1 MPKRTIEDLDL
12 RDRRVFVRVDFNV
25 PLGRDGEVS
34 EDARIRAA
42 LPTLRH
48 ARTRGARA
56 MVVASHLGR
65 PKGGPEA
72 KLSLAPVARRLGAL
86 LGESIPLA
94 ADCVGA
100 AVEGQAAALPPG
112 GVLLLEN
119 LRFHAGEEANDPAF
133 ARALARLGDVY
144 VDDAFAAAH
153 RAHASTEGITRHLR
167 PAVAGLLMKQELTA
181 LARIFDDPARPLV
194 AILGGAKVSDKLAL
208 IESLLGRVD
217 RLLIGGGMAFTFLR
231 AQGHEVGRSLLE
243 ADLVDT
249 ARRPPRA
256 GARRAGV
263 DLRLPVDTV
272 VAGSPDAAA
281 GRVVESDAIPADL
294 MGLDIGPATVRH
306 FADALRDSRTIIWNG
321 PMGVF
326 ERTPFA
332 AGTLGLARAVAD
344 APAPVGHRRR
354 RHGGRGPGGGGRRAD
369 RLSLHRRR
377 RVPRV
382 PGGAH
387 PAGRGR
393 AGRRVMAE
401 GRCCARP

>member
-12 RDRRVFVRVDFNV
+12 RGRRVFVRVDFNV

-65 PKGGPEA
+65 PKAGPEPR
-72 KLSLAPVARRLGAL
+72 LSLAPVARRLGTL
-86 LGESIPLA
+86 LGEGVPLA
-94 ADCVGA
+94 PDCVGP
-100 AVEGQAAALPPG
+100 AVEAQAGALPAG
-112 GVLLLEN
+112 GLLLLEN

-167 PAVAGLLMKQELTA
+167 PAVAGLLMKQELAA
-181 LARIFDDPARPLV
+181 LARIFDAPARPLV

-208 IESLLGRVD
+208 IESLLARVD
-217 RLLIGGGMAFTFLR
+217 RLLVGGGMAFTFLR
-231 AQGHEVGRSLLE
+231 AEGLEVGRSLLE
-243 ADLVDT
+243 GNLVET
-249 ARRPPRA
+249 ARRLLDQARA
-256 GARRAGV
+256 RGV
-263 DLRLPVDTV
+263 DFRLPVDTV
-272 VAGSPDAAA
+272 VAGSPDAPE
-281 GRVVESDAIPADL
+281 GRVVDSGAIPAEL
-294 MGLDIGPATVRH
+294 MGLDIGPKTVGY
-306 FADALRDSRTIIWNG
+306 FAAALRGSRTIVWNG

-326 ERTPFA
+326 ERAPFA

-344 APAPVGHRRR
+344 APALSVV
-354 RHGGRGPGGGGRRAD
+354 GGGDTVAAVQAAGVAERIGY
-369 RLSLHRRR
+369 LSTG
-377 RVPRV
+377 
-382 PGGAH
+382 GGAFLEYL
-387 PAGRGR
+387 
-393 AGRRVMAE
+393 E
-401 GRCCARP
+401 GRTLPGVAALDDA

>member
-1 MPKRTIEDLDL
+1 MSKRTIEDLDL

-34 EDARIRAA
+34 EDARIRGA

-48 ARTRGARA
+48 ARMRGARA

-86 LGESIPLA
+86 LGEPIPLA
-94 ADCVGA
+94 SDCVGS
-100 AVEGQAAALPPG
+100 AVEGQVGALPIG

-119 LRFHAGEEANDPAF
+119 LRFHPGEEANDPAF

-181 LARIFDDPARPLV
+181 LARIFDAPARPLV

-217 RLLIGGGMAFTFLR
+217 RLLVGGGMAFTFLR

-243 ADLVDT
+243 ANLVDT
-249 ARRPPRA
+249 ARRLLDQ
-256 GARRAGV
+256 ARTRGV
-263 DLRLPVDTV
+263 DFRLPVDTV
-272 VAGSPDAAA
+272 VAGSPDAGA
-281 GRVVESDAIPADL
+281 GRVVESGAIPVDL

-306 FADALRDSRTIIWNG
+306 FAAALHDSRTIIWNG

-326 ERTPFA
+326 ERPPFA
-332 AGTLGLARAVAD
+332 GGTLGLAHAVAD
-344 APAPVGHRRR
+344 APALSVI
-354 RHGGRGPGGGGRRAD
+354 GGGDTVAAVQAAGVAD
-369 RLSLHRRR
+369 RIGYLSTG
-377 RVPRV
+377 
-382 PGGAH
+382 GGAFLEYL
-387 PAGRGR
+387 
-393 AGRRVMAE
+393 E
-401 GRCCARP
+401 GRTLPGVAALDDA

>member
-48 ARTRGARA
+48 ARARGARA
-56 MVVASHLGR
+56 MVIASHLGR

-72 KLSLAPVARRLGAL
+72 RFSLAPVARRLGAL
-86 LGESIPLA
+86 LGETVPLA
-94 ADCVGA
+94 PDCVGPV
-100 AVEGQAAALPPG
+100 VEAEAQALPRG

-119 LRFHAGEEANDPAF
+119 LRFHTGEEANEPAF

-153 RAHASTEGITRHLR
+153 RAHASIEGITHHLR
-167 PAVAGLLMKQELTA
+167 PAVAGLLMKQELAA
-181 LARIFDDPARPLV
+181 LARIFDAPARPLV

-217 RLLIGGGMAFTFLR
+217 RLLVGGGMAFTFLR
-231 AQGHEVGRSLLE
+231 ARGHEVGRSLLE
-243 ADLVDT
+243 AGLVER
-249 ARRPPRA
+249 ARLLLDQ
-256 GARRAGV
+256 ARGRGL

-272 VAGSPDAAA
+272 VADSPDAAQ
-281 GRVVESDAIPADL
+281 GRVVESGAIPADL
-294 MGLDIGPATVRH
+294 MGLDIGPLTVQH
-306 FADALRDSRTIIWNG
+306 FAEALRDSRTIVWNG

-326 ERTPFA
+326 ERKPFA
-332 AGTLGLARAVAD
+332 AGTLALARAVAA
-344 APAPVGHRRR
+344 APALSVV
-354 RHGGRGPGGGGRRAD
+354 GGGDTVAAVQAAGVAD
-369 RLSLHRRR
+369 RIGYLSTG
-377 RVPRV
+377 
-382 PGGAH
+382 GGAFLEYL
-387 PAGRGR
+387 
-393 AGRRVMAE
+393 E
-401 GRCCARP
+401 GRSLPGVTALDDA

>member
-1 MPKRTIEDLDL
+1 MSKRTIEDLDL
-12 RDRRVFVRVDFNV
+12 RGRRVFVRVDFNV

-48 ARTRGARA
+48 ARTQGVRA

-65 PKGGPEA
+65 PKDGPEP
-72 KLSLAPVARRLGAL
+72 KYSLAPVARRLGAL
-86 LGESIPLA
+86 LGEAVPLA
-94 ADCVGA
+94 PDCIGP
-100 AVEGQAAALPPG
+100 AVEGQAGSLPHG

-119 LRFHAGEEANDPAF
+119 LRFHPGEEANDPAF

-167 PAVAGLLMKQELTA
+167 PAVAGLLMKQELAA
-181 LARIFDDPARPLV
+181 LARIFDAPARPLV

-208 IESLLGRVD
+208 IESLLGKVD

-243 ADLVDT
+243 ANLVDS
-249 ARRPPRA
+249 ARHLIDAARA
-256 GARRAGV
+256 RGV

-272 VAGSPDAAA
+272 VAASPDAPAS
-281 GRVVESDAIPADL
+281 GVVESGAIPPDL
-294 MGLDIGPATVRH
+294 MGLDIGPATVQR
-306 FADALRDSRTIIWNG
+306 FAEALRGSRTIVWNG

-326 ERTPFA
+326 ERAPFA
-332 AGTLGLARAVAD
+332 AGTLGLARAVAE
-344 APAPVGHRRR
+344 APALSVI
-354 RHGGRGPGGGGRRAD
+354 GGGDTVAAVQAAGVAD
-369 RLSLHRRR
+369 RIGYLSTG
-377 RVPRV
+377 
-382 PGGAH
+382 GGAFLEYL
-387 PAGRGR
+387 
-393 AGRRVMAE
+393 E
-401 GRCCARP
+401 GRTLPGVAALDDA

>member
-1 MPKRTIEDLDL
+1 MPKRTIEDIDL

-25 PLGRDGEVS
+25 PLGPDGEVS

-48 ARTRGARA
+48 ARSQGARA

-72 KLSLAPVARRLGAL
+72 KYSLAPVARRLGAL
-86 LGESIPLA
+86 LGEPIPLA
-94 ADCVGA
+94 PDCVGA
-100 AVEGQAAALPPG
+100 AVEGQVGALSSG
-112 GVLLLEN
+112 GVLLLEK
-119 LRFHAGEEANDPAF
+119 LRFHAGEEANDPSF
-133 ARALARLGDVY
+133 AQALARLGDVY

-181 LARIFDDPARPLV
+181 LARIFDAPARPLV

-208 IESLLGRVD
+208 ISSLLGRVD

-231 AQGHEVGRSLLE
+231 AQGREVGRSLLE
-243 ADLVDT
+243 ANLVDT
-249 ARRPPRA
+249 ARRLLEQAWTRQ
-256 GARRAGV
+256 V

-272 VAGSPDAAA
+272 VAVSVDAPA
-281 GRVVESDAIPADL
+281 GRVVESGAIPADH

-306 FADALRDSRTIIWNG
+306 FGEALRDSRTIIWNG

-326 ERTPFA
+326 ERAPFA
-332 AGTLGLARAVAD
+332 AGTLGLARAVAE
-344 APAPVGHRRR
+344 APALSVV
-354 RHGGRGPGGGGRRAD
+354 GGGDTVAALQAAGVAD
-369 RLSLHRRR
+369 RIGYLSTG
-377 RVPRV
+377 
-382 PGGAH
+382 GGAFLEYL
-387 PAGRGR
+387 
-393 AGRRVMAE
+393 E
-401 GRCCARP
+401 GRSLPGVAALDDA